1 MSTKEVFLSLVVGL
15 FVAVTSCFS
24 QTALSAQ
31 QQIERHRRQ
40 AQEYLKEQKP
50 ELAVQEFRA
59 LAALE
64 PNNVDAQG
72 NLGVLLFFQGA
83 YADAIPPLRTALKL
97 QPALWK
103 IEALLG
109 MAEKRTGAVDSALS
123 DMEKAFPELKE
134 QKIRIDTGMEL
145 IDIYSQAG
153 DLAKAVPVVSALRE
167 LDPTNI
173 EIIYT
178 AYRIYSDLLDET
190 RLSLI
195 VVGPGSAR
203 THQMIAHELARQTHT
218 DEAIENYRE
227 ALKINPN
234 ESGLHFELAEMLNS
248 ASQTEEAEKEYQAGL
263 EANPR
268 DEKSECRL
276 GDIAARRNDQDGAH
290 QHYARA
296 LELQP
301 DDPEANLGMAK
312 VFMSMSQPEKAE
324 PLLKRAIQADPT
336 SALAHFRLA
345 TVYRQT
351 GRIDEA
357 KSELLAYQ
365 KYKDM
370 KEKLRATYRAMR
382 LEPGTQ
388 DSEDADSN
396 NK

>member
-1 MSTKEVFLSLVVGL
+1 MTTKKTGVVIAVLLLGAIPAFPQST
-15 FVAVTSCFS
+15 AT
-24 QTALSAQ
+24 TQ
-31 QQIERHRRQ
+31 QQIAAHSRQ
-40 AQEYLKEQKP
+40 AQQYLKENKP
-50 ELAVQEFRA
+50 DLAVQEFRS
-59 LAALE
+59 LVALE
-64 PNNVDAQG
+64 PNNADAQG
-72 NLGVLLFFQGA
+72 NLGVLLFFQRA
-83 YADAIPPLRTALKL
+83 YLDAIPPLRTALKL
-97 QPALWK
+97 QPGLWK
-103 IEALLG
+103 IQALLG
-109 MAEKRTGAVDSALS
+109 MAEKRTADVTGALS
-123 DMEKAFPELKE
+123 DLEKAFPKLKE
-134 QKIRIDTGMEL
+134 QKIRVDTGMEL

-153 DLAKAVPVVSALRE
+153 DLPKAVPVVSALRE
-167 LDPTNI
+167 LDPTNL
-173 EIIYT
+173 EIIYA
-178 AYRIYSDLLDET
+178 AYRIYSDLLDEA

-218 DEAIENYRE
+218 DEAIQNYRE

-248 ASQTEEAEKEYQAGL
+248 ASQTEEAEKEYQAAL
-263 EANPR
+263 QANPL

-276 GDIAARRNDQDGAH
+276 GDIAARRNDQDEA
-290 QHYARA
+290 QKHYTRA
-296 LELQP
+296 LQLQP

-312 VFMSMSQPEKAE
+312 ILMSVSQPEKAE
-324 PLLKRAIQADPT
+324 PLLKRAIQGDPT

-357 KSELLAYQ
+357 KSELEAYQ

-388 DSEDADSN
+388 DSEDTDSS